1 MSSQDKYPTLALI
14 GCGQLFDEIV
24 AYWPVLSA
32 DRTLLQLRLASAG
45 AAAADT
51 AALLAGL
58 NPAQTRIFAAVD
70 SQAINHARLSVYAQ
84 ARLMGLKAESLRHPS
99 AIVAQDV
106 HVGENCWI
114 GAGAVIAPGVHIGH
128 NTIIGDMARIE
139 AGARLGAHAWVG
151 PGASVGANTALGQH
165 CLIGRDVRL
174 GPGLNIGRHCVIDVP
189 GTYRESIPEGTFID
203 ALFAEPVR
211 IYGMNGGK

>member
-1 MSSQDKYPTLALI
+1 MLALI

-24 AYWPVLSA
+24 AYWPVLAEGRS
-32 DRTLLQLRLASAG
+32 LLQLRLASAD
-45 AAAADT
+45 AAASDT

-84 ARLMGLKAESLRHPS
+84 ARLMGFKAESLCHPS
-99 AIVAQDV
+99 AIVAEDLLI
-106 HVGENCWI
+106 GENCWI

-139 AGARLGAHAWVG
+139 ARARLGAHGWL
-151 PGASVGANTALGQH
+151 GAGACVGAGSVLAPH
-165 CLIGRDVRL
+165 CLIGRDVQL
-174 GPGLNIGRHCVIDVP
+174 GAGLHIGRHCVIDVP
-189 GTYRESIPEGTFID
+189 GAYRESLPEGTFID
-203 ALFAEPVR
+203 ALFAEQVR
-211 IYGMNGGK
+211 IYGMHGGK

>member
-24 AYWPVLSA
+24 AYWPVLAA
-32 DRTLLQLRLASAG
+32 DRTLLQLRLASVD
-45 AAAADT
+45 AAAGDT

-70 SQAINHARLSVYAQ
+70 SQAINHARLDVYAR
-84 ARLMGLKAESLRHPS
+84 ARLMGFKAESLRHPS
-99 AIVAQDV
+99 AIVSEDV

-151 PGASVGANTALGQH
+151 PGASMGANTALGQH

-203 ALFAEPVR
+203 ALFAER
-211 IYGMNGGK
+211 SMSR